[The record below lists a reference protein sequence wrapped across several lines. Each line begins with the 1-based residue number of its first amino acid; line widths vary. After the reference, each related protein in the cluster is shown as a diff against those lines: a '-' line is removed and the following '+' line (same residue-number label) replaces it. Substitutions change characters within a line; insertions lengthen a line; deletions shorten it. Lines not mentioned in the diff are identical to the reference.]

1 MSSRRHGNWVGL
13 RRRFTALT
21 AALLLSAAGARV
33 ACAQEVE
40 PNEFVPLPDGTN
52 LIFGYYSY
60 GHNTSYN
67 IARGPTIKDSGLE
80 TNIFNT
86 RYVHFDY
93 IAGIPAGV
101 QIYEAFGSESG
112 GHIGTTRLGSAFGA
126 SNTTLSAFIWPYA
139 SVAKKTYFNITG
151 FVIPPDGTYDKNS
164 PINLN
169 TVFGGNSWAG
179 DVQAGFDQGI
189 GQHFSYDLG
198 FDAAFFGD
206 TTRPGGLRVREAN
219 SYRLQG
225 WANWNW
231 TRAFQTSIGWESI
244 LGGSET
250 TNNFPNGSKAEFER
264 LRLATSLFVAPN
276 AQILLELNHDFVA
289 VGGFKQVFGATT
301 RFVYAF

>member
-1 MSSRRHGNWVGL
+1 MAVAAMS
-13 RRRFTALT
+13 
-21 AALLLSAAGARV
+21 LLSLALARV

-52 LIFGYYSY
+52 LLFGYYSY
-60 GHNTSYN
+60 GHNDSFN

-80 TNIFNT
+80 TNIFNS

-93 IAGIPAGV
+93 IHGIPAGV
-101 QIYEAFGSESG
+101 QIYQAFGSESG
-112 GHIGTTRLGSAFGA
+112 AHVGTTRIGSAFGA

-164 PINLN
+164 QINLN
-169 TVFGGNSWAG
+169 TVFGGVGWAG

-189 GQHFSYDLG
+189 GQHFSYDLA

-206 TTRPGGLRVREAN
+206 ATRPGGLRIQEAN
-219 SYRLQG
+219 TYRLQG

-244 LGGSET
+244 LGGSEM
-250 TNNFPNGSKAEFER
+250 TNGVPNGTKAEFER
-264 LRLATSLFVAPN
+264 LRVATSLFVAPN
-276 AQILLELNHDFVA
+276 AQVLLELNHDFVA
-289 VGGFKQVFGATT
+289 VGSFKQVFGATT
-301 RFVYAF
+301 RFVFAF